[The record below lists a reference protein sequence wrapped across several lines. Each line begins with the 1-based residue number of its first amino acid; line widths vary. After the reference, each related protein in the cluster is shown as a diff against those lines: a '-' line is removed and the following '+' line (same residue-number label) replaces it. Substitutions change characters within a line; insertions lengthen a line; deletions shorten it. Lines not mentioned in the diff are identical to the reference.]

1 MRIRWRNFELPSR
14 VATESDSTSS
24 TYAKF
29 VVEPFERGFGHTIGN
44 GMRRVLLSSIEGFA
58 VTHIKIDGVL
68 HEFSVIEGVLEDVVD
83 VVLNVKGVLVRLA
96 GEGPVP
102 LRIDVRRKGP
112 VTAGDIQCPADAE
125 ILNPGHV
132 VCTLTSEREFKMELT
147 AERGRGY
154 RTAEENERDDR
165 ETGVIAV
172 DSNFSPVTRVRYKV
186 EETRVGKM
194 TNYDKLVLEVWTNG
208 TISPDAAL
216 VEAAKI
222 YRKHMNPFVHY
233 LQPGAGMLVG
243 ESIEPGSPAL
253 GVAMSGE
260 PIDSGGLLDQPISVL
275 NLSVRARNCLDAEN
289 VRTIRQLVKLTE
301 QDLLELRNFG
311 QTSLKEVKKRLG
323 EHALALNGSAPYVG
337 DDDDDDLIGD
347 EGIEGVEGVEGVASA
362 EGAEGAEGVEPK
374 AADDKAASSGGT
386 VLDIPDNPA

>member
-14 VATESDSTSS
+14 VAAETESTSP

-58 VTHIKIDGVL
+58 ITNIKIEGVL
-68 HEFSVIEGVLEDVVD
+68 HEFSVLEGVLEDVVD
-83 VVLNVKGVLVRLA
+83 VVLNVKGILVRLT

-132 VCTLTSEREFKMELT
+132 ICTLTSEREFRMELT
-147 AERGRGY
+147 AQRGRGY
-154 RTAEENERDDR
+154 RTAEENEKDER
-165 ETGVIAV
+165 ETSIIAV

-194 TNYDKLVLEVWTNG
+194 TNYDKLILEVWTNG
-208 TISPDAAL
+208 TVTPDAAL

-222 YRKHMNPFVHY
+222 YRKHLNPFVHY
-233 LQPGAGMLVG
+233 LQPGAGMLIG
-243 ESIEPGSPAL
+243 ESIEPGAVTL
-253 GVAMSGE
+253 GAVTSE
-260 PIDSGGLLDQPISVL
+260 PLDQGGMLDQPISVL
-275 NLSVRARNCLDAEN
+275 NLSVRARNCLDSEN
-289 VRTIRQLVKLTE
+289 IRTIRQLVKMTE

-323 EHALALNGSAPYVG
+323 EHALALTGSSVYL
-337 DDDDDDLIGD
+337 DDDDDDDEMLGD
-347 EGIEGVEGVEGVASA
+347 DGGGD
-362 EGAEGAEGVEPK
+362 GAP
-374 AADDKAASSGGT
+374 AADGAATEPPGEGP
-386 VLDIPDNPA
+386 VLDVPDANA

>member
-14 VATESDSTSS
+14 VAAETETSS
-24 TYAKF
+24 PTYAKF

-44 GMRRVLLSSIEGFA
+44 GMRRVLLSSIEGFSI
-58 VTHIKIDGVL
+58 THIKIDGVL

-83 VVLNVKGVLVRLA
+83 VVLNVKGILVRLA

-102 LRIDVRRKGP
+102 LRIEVRKKGP

-125 ILNPGHV
+125 ILNPNHV
-132 VCTLTSEREFKMELT
+132 VCTLTAEREFKMELT

-208 TISPDAAL
+208 TITPDAAL

-243 ESIEPGSPAL
+243 ESIESGGAVL
-253 GVAMSGE
+253 GTTTSE
-260 PIDSGGLLDQPISVL
+260 PPDAGGLLDQPISVL

-311 QTSLKEVKKRLG
+311 QTSLREVKKRLG
-323 EHALALNGSAPYVG
+323 EHGLALNGSAPYDPDE
-337 DDDDDDLIGD
+337 DDDDELIGD
-347 EGIEGVEGVEGVASA
+347 EVEAPK
-362 EGAEGAEGVEPK
+362 GADGE
-374 AADDKAASSGGT
+374 AASSGGT
-386 VLDIPDNPA
+386 VLDIPSNPA

>member
-14 VATESDSTSS
+14 VATESDSNSATSA

-44 GMRRVLLSSIEGFA
+44 GMRRGLLSSIEGFA

-68 HEFSVIEGVLEDVVD
+68 HEFSVIEGVPRTWSTWCC
-83 VVLNVKGVLVRLA
+83 VKGVLVRLA

-102 LRIDVRRKGP
+102 LRNEVRKKGP

-125 ILNPGHV
+125 ILNPNHV
-132 VCTLTSEREFKMELT
+132 VCTLTAEREFKMELT

-194 TNYDKLVLEVWTNG
+194 TNTTSSSRGLTNG
-208 TISPDAAL
+208 TITPDAAL

-222 YRKHMNPFVHY
+222 YRKAEPVRP
-233 LQPGAGMLVG
+233 LPAARRWMLVG
-243 ESIEPGSPAL
+243 ESISPA
-253 GVAMSGE
+253 
-260 PIDSGGLLDQPISVL
+260 
-275 NLSVRARNCLDAEN
+275 R
-289 VRTIRQLVKLTE
+289 
-301 QDLLELRNFG
+301 
-311 QTSLKEVKKRLG
+311 
-323 EHALALNGSAPYVG
+323 
-337 DDDDDDLIGD
+337 
-347 EGIEGVEGVEGVASA
+347 
-362 EGAEGAEGVEPK
+362 
-374 AADDKAASSGGT
+374 
-386 VLDIPDNPA
+386 

>member
-14 VATESDSTSS
+14 VAAETESTSP

-58 VTHIKIDGVL
+58 ITHINIDGVL

-83 VVLNVKGVLVRLA
+83 IVLNVKGILVRLA
-96 GEGPVP
+96 GDGPVP
-102 LRIDVRRKGP
+102 LRIEVRRKGP

-125 ILNPGHV
+125 ILNPNHLI
-132 VCTLTSEREFKMELT
+132 CTLTSERDFRMQLT

-154 RTAEENERDDR
+154 QTAEENERDER

-172 DSNFSPVTRVRYKV
+172 DANFSPVTRVRYKV

-194 TNYDKLVLEVWTNG
+194 TNYDKLVVEVWTNG

-222 YRKHMNPFVHY
+222 YRKHLNPFVHY
-233 LQPGAGMLVG
+233 LQPGATMLVG
-243 ESIEPGSPAL
+243 ETIEAGSAAL
-253 GVAMSGE
+253 GVAMTESAE
-260 PIDSGGLLDQPISVL
+260 QGGMLDQPISVL

-289 VRTIRQLVKLTE
+289 IRTIRQLVKLSE

-311 QTSLKEVKKRLG
+311 QTSLKEVRVKLR
-323 EHALALNGSAPYVG
+323 EHGLALNGSSPF
-337 DDDDDDLIGD
+337 DEIDDDLTLEDEVEAGD
-347 EGIEGVEGVEGVASA
+347 DATPAAAEDVAAASGGSEG
-362 EGAEGAEGVEPK
+362 GAEDGAAG
-374 AADDKAASSGGT
+374 SGP
-386 VLDIPDNPA
+386 VLDVPDATP

>member
-14 VATESDSTSS
+14 VAAESDSTSA

-44 GMRRVLLSSIEGFA
+44 GMRRVLLSSIEGFSI
-58 VTHIKIDGVL
+58 THIKIDGVL

-102 LRIDVRRKGP
+102 LRIDVRKKGP

-125 ILNPGHV
+125 ILNPSHV
-132 VCTLTSEREFKMELT
+132 VCTLTAEREFKMELT

-194 TNYDKLVLEVWTNG
+194 TNFDKLVLEVWTNG

-222 YRKHMNPFVHY
+222 YRKHLNPFVHY

-243 ESIEPGSPAL
+243 ESIESGGPAL
-253 GVAMSGE
+253 GITTSE
-260 PIDSGGLLDQPISVL
+260 PIDAGGLLDQPISVL

-289 VRTIRQLVKLTE
+289 VRSIRQLVKLSE

-323 EHALALNGSAPYVG
+323 EHGLALNGSTPYIGDG
-337 DDDDDDLIGD
+337 DDDDDLLEEEIAA
-347 EGIEGVEGVEGVASA
+347 ENAA
-362 EGAEGAEGVEPK
+362 EGGEPK
-374 AADDKAASSGGT
+374 NVADGADGEAATGGT
-386 VLDIPDNPA
+386 VLDIPGNPA